1 MGSYTFQGL
10 LCPTGQPGDPRRGT
24 QHRPAPCGTG
34 GKQPLPLD
42 PGSTRC
48 APGNPGPV
56 TPGRGA
62 VCLSLRWGGPGMR
75 EGGPRSL
82 PGTPVSGTSWA
93 GGNARWL
100 EWNTHRET
108 GGPGRAHPPAQSSHL
123 TMLPCRP
130 PPPPTRTCVQHLPHP
145 ETSCARSVPTGRV
158 VGSRVCPLRAGR
170 RHSAQRPSPKPPTS
184 REGQPTKRVLEY
196 CRVPDGRATL
206 RNRIQDGLGLASCLS
221 RSCVF
226 RPEECARASLLS
238 HTEDTGQ
245 RPEPSDPQPRASHKP
260 VGPIMGLLVE
270 KTVTCFGNS
279 CPDVRFLLHVPALLL
294 WSLPPVEPGSHR
306 TSPLQASAAPC

>member
-1 MGSYTFQGL
+1 MDTLVEQTVIGGHISKATMWSPRPPNRQAAGVVGRKHRIWNPQINSRQVITLPVAELLSGSYTVQGL

-34 GKQPLPLD
+34 GKQPLPPD
-42 PGSTRC
+42 PGSTRR
-48 APGNPGPV
+48 ATGNPGPV

-123 TMLPCRP
+123 TMPPCP
-130 PPPPTRTCVQHLPHP
+130 PQHVRVCSTSPTRRPAVL
-145 ETSCARSVPTGRV
+145 VPAGRV
-158 VGSRVCPLRAGR
+158 GGSRVCPLRAGR

-184 REGQPTKRVLEY
+184 REGQPTKH
-196 CRVPDGRATL
+196 CGVPDGRAAL
-206 RNRIQDGLGLASCLS
+206 RNRI
-221 RSCVF
+221 
-226 RPEECARASLLS
+226 
-238 HTEDTGQ
+238 
-245 RPEPSDPQPRASHKP
+245 
-260 VGPIMGLLVE
+260 
-270 KTVTCFGNS
+270 
-279 CPDVRFLLHVPALLL
+279 
-294 WSLPPVEPGSHR
+294 
-306 TSPLQASAAPC
+306 